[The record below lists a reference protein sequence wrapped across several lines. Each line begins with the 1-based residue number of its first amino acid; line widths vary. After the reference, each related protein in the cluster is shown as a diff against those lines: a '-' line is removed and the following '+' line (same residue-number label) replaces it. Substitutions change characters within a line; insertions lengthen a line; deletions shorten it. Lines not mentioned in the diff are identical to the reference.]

1 MAENRREIT
10 EISNDSTMST
20 MSTMHVTNPN
30 ENSYTQESSN
40 TTRYSLLDMN
50 PGTTLNFD
58 VRTMEHSRTFT
69 DNISSTIEE
78 LRPLIQQA
86 AVCINR
92 LYYVIYFMQ
101 YL

>member
-10 EISNDSTMST
+10 ETSNDLTIP
-20 MSTMHVTNPN
+20 TMHITNPN

-40 TTRYSLLDMN
+40 TRYSLLNMN
-50 PGTTLNFD
+50 PGATLNFD

-69 DNISSTIEE
+69 DNISSTIEGI
-78 LRPLIQQA
+78 RPLIQQA